1 MKTAVI
7 TGASKGL
14 GLEISKFLLTK
25 NWRVYGLASGICKFK
40 KKKFYY
46 TKIDIRNP
54 QLLKKFFSK
63 KSIKIDLLINNAGIF
78 HFSEFLNTSI
88 EKIDSTLDTNI
99 KGTMYVTKFSVPL
112 MKKNSRIIFV
122 NSVAGL
128 NKIKKQ
134 SIYCASKHALTAF
147 AAVLGEELR
156 KNKIK
161 VTSIHPGGIN
171 TTLWKKFKLH
181 KNKNKLINSKH
192 IAKLIEFI
200 YESPTNLEYKN
211 IKLFPDIEW
220 H

>member
-1 MKTAVI
+1 M
-7 TGASKGL
+7 
-14 GLEISKFLLTK
+14 
-25 NWRVYGLASGICKFK
+25 
-40 KKKFYY
+40 
-46 TKIDIRNP
+46 
-54 QLLKKFFSK
+54 LLKFFTK
-63 KSIKIDLLINNAGIF
+63 KSMKIDLLINNAGVF
-78 HFSEFLNTSI
+78 HFSEFLKTSI
-88 EKIDSTLDTNI
+88 KKIDSILDTNI
-99 KGTMYVTKFSVPL
+99 KGTIYVTKFSVPL
-112 MKKNSRIIFV
+112 MKKNSRMIFI

-128 NKIKKQ
+128 TKIKKQ
-134 SIYCASKHALTAF
+134 SIYCASKQALTAF

-181 KNKNKLINSKH
+181 KNKNKLINPMH

-200 YESPTNLEYKN
+200 CKSPINLEYKN

>member
-25 NWRVYGLASGICKFK
+25 KWKIYGLAAGTCKFK
-40 KKKFYY
+40 SKNFYY
-46 TKIDIRNP
+46 SRIDIKDP
-54 QLLKKFFSK
+54 KLVKKFFTK
-63 KSIKIDLLINNAGIF
+63 KSIKIDLLINNAGVF
-78 HFSEFLNTSI
+78 HFSKFENTPI
-88 EKIDSTLDTNI
+88 EKINSILDTNI
-99 KGTMYVTKFSVPL
+99 KGTIYVTKFSIPK
-112 MKKNSRIIFV
+112 MKKNSRIIFI

-128 NKIKKQ
+128 IKLKKQ

-147 AAVLGEELR
+147 AAVLGEEMR
-156 KNKIK
+156 KKKIK

-181 KNKNKLINSKH
+181 KNTNKLIKPVH

-200 YESPTNLEYKN
+200 YNSPANLEYKN
-211 IKLFPDIEW
+211 VKLFPEIEW

>member
-1 MKTAVI
+1 MKTVVI

-40 KKKFYY
+40 KKNFYY
-46 TKIDIRNP
+46 SQLDIRNAE
-54 QLLKKFFSK
+54 LVKKFFTK
-63 KSIKIDLLINNAGIF
+63 KSIKIDLLINNAGVF
-78 HFSEFLNTSI
+78 HFSEFLKTSI
-88 EKIDSTLDTNI
+88 KKIDSILDTNI
-99 KGTMYVTKFSVPL
+99 KGSVYVTKFSVPL
-112 MKKNSRIIFV
+112 MKRNSRMIFI

-128 NKIKKQ
+128 TKIKKQ
-134 SIYCASKHALTAF
+134 SIYCASKQALTAF

-181 KNKNKLINSKH
+181 KNKNKLINPVH

-200 YESPTNLEYKN
+200 CKSPINLEYKN
-211 IKLFPDIEW
+211 IKLFPEIEW

>member
-40 KKKFYY
+40 KKNFNY
-46 TKIDIRNP
+46 TRIDIRNSE
-54 QLLKKFFSK
+54 LVKNFFTK

-78 HFSEFLNTSI
+78 HFSEFLKTSLK
-88 EKIDSTLDTNI
+88 KIDSVLDTNI
-99 KGTMYVTKFSVPL
+99 KGTIYITKFCIPL

-128 NKIKKQ
+128 RKIKKQ

-147 AAVLGEELR
+147 AAILGEELR

-161 VTSIHPGGIN
+161 ITSIHPGGIN

-181 KNKNKLINSKH
+181 KNKNKLISSVH

-200 YESPTNLEYKN
+200 YKSPINLEYKN

>member
-1 MKTAVI
+1 MKTVVI

-25 NWRVYGLASGICKFK
+25 NWRVYGLASGTCKFK
-40 KKKFYY
+40 KKNFYY
-46 TKIDIRNP
+46 TKLDIRNAESV
-54 QLLKKFFSK
+54 KKFFTK
-63 KSIKIDLLINNAGIF
+63 KSMKIDLLINNAGVF
-78 HFSEFLNTSI
+78 HFSEFLKTSI
-88 EKIDSTLDTNI
+88 KKIDSILDTNI
-99 KGTMYVTKFSVPL
+99 KGTIYVTKFSVPL
-112 MKKNSRIIFV
+112 MKKNSRMIFI

-128 NKIKKQ
+128 TKIKKQ
-134 SIYCASKHALTAF
+134 SIYCASKQALTAF

-181 KNKNKLINSKH
+181 ENKNKLINPMH

-200 YESPTNLEYKN
+200 CKSPINLEYKN

>member
-14 GLEISKFLLTK
+14 GLEITKFLLTR
-25 NWRVYGLASGICKFK
+25 NWKIYGLASGPCKFK
-40 KKKFYY
+40 AKNFHYSR
-46 TKIDIRNP
+46 IDIKDS
-54 QLLKKFFSK
+54 QLVKKFFTK
-63 KSIKIDLLINNAGIF
+63 KFTKIDLLINNAGIF
-78 HFSEFLNTSI
+78 HFSKFKNTSV
-88 EKIDSTLDTNI
+88 EKIKLILDTNI
-99 KGTMYVTKFSVPL
+99 KGTLYVTKFSIPL
-112 MKKNSRIIFV
+112 MKKNSRIIFI

-128 NKIKKQ
+128 INLKKQ

-147 AAVLGEELR
+147 AAVLGEEMK

-181 KNKNKLINSKH
+181 KNKNKLIQPNH

-200 YESPTNLEYKN
+200 HNSPTNLEYKS
-211 IKLFPDIEW
+211 IKLFPEIEW